1 MFWPPLRQWHHSQL
15 LYPMGNMITVRGSWD
30 GFRLW
35 PSSFSYLWATLGTEP
50 SFGLLQVWSLELL
63 VFLKLFYL
71 FSSNFSTAAFKFFL
85 KNSDISLFWTAE
97 LLPPKVRSIAN
108 SIIICFAF
116 LCGFLIAKTFVDL
129 LEGLGQSGTFFLYG
143 AICVIG
149 TLLTALFVP
158 ETRGKSIEEIQRF
171 YNRSPSIP
179 RTEAA
184 AENMVENTP
193 LQTIRA

>member
-1 MFWPPLRQWHHSQL
+1 MAKYLDYYSAASFQEFWHF
-15 LYPMGNMITVRGSWD
+15 D
-30 GFRLW
+30 
-35 PSSFSYLWATLGTEP
+35 SF
-50 SFGLLQVWSLELL
+50 
-63 VFLKLFYL
+63 FY
-71 FSSNFSTAAFKFFL
+71 F
-85 KNSDISLFWTAE
+85 TAE

-129 LEGLGQSGTFFLYG
+129 LEGLGRSGTFFLYG

-171 YNRSPSIP
+171 YNRTPSLA
-179 RTEAA
+179 RTDAD
-184 AENMVENTP
+184 NVVENTP